1 MSVPVQSSR
10 TGRRLNASGRAR
22 RAKRAAVRRRRQML
36 LSGAIAFTAVVAAPL
51 SVASYLGVESSMP
64 GIEAAK
70 SFMAI
75 MSERSPGD
83 RTKAEL
89 ARTKHRPVAAPKQRA
104 LGKITPPP
112 PPKEFVEA
120 IAPPPPKVTEGVAL
134 AAAPATLGPLLIA
147 PSTPGGI
154 VIPTS
159 APTPGGTGGPTPP
172 GVQEPTP
179 PGVVEPTP
187 TTQPPPPGGDEPTV
201 TQPPPPVGVEPNVTQ
216 PPPPGDDEPPPMP
229 PIVPEPGTWAT
240 MLLGFGLTGLMIRRR
255 RRKTALA

>member
-22 RAKRAAVRRRRQML
+22 RAKRAAARRRRQML
-36 LSGAIAFTAVVAAPL
+36 LSGAIALTAVVGAPL
-51 SVASYLGVESSMP
+51 SVASYLGVESQIP

-70 SFMAI
+70 SFMAMI
-75 MSERSPGD
+75 SERSPGD

-89 ARTKHRPVAAPKQRA
+89 TRTNHRAAAAPKQRA

-120 IAPPPPKVTEGVAL
+120 IAPPPPKITEGVPL
-134 AAAPATLGPLLIA
+134 AAAPTTLGPLLIA

-154 VIPTS
+154 VIPPS
-159 APTPGGTGGPTPP
+159 APTPGGTGGTSPP
-172 GVQEPTP
+172 GVGEPTS
-179 PGVVEPTP
+179 PGVEEPTP
-187 TTQPPPPGGDEPTV
+187 TTQPPPPGGDEP
-201 TQPPPPVGVEPNVTQ
+201 
-216 PPPPGDDEPPPMP
+216 PPMP
-229 PIVPEPGTWAT
+229 PVVPEPGTWAT
-240 MLLGFGLTGLMIRRR
+240 MLLGFGLTGLIIRRR

>member
-22 RAKRAAVRRRRQML
+22 RAKRAAARRRRHMF
-36 LSGAIAFTAVVAAPL
+36 LSGAIAFTAVIAAPL
-51 SVASYLGVESSMP
+51 SVASYLDVETSLP
-64 GIEAAK
+64 GIAAAK
-70 SFMAI
+70 SFMAM

-89 ARTKHRPVAAPKQRA
+89 TRAKHRAAAPKQRA

-120 IAPPPPKVTEGVAL
+120 IAPPPPKISEGVPL
-134 AAAPATLGPLLIA
+134 AAAPTTLGPLLIA

-154 VIPTS
+154 VIPPS
-159 APTPGGTGGPTPP
+159 APTPGGTGGPSPP
-172 GVQEPTP
+172 GVGEPTP
-179 PGVVEPTP
+179 PGVEEPTP
-187 TTQPPPPGGDEPTV
+187 T
-201 TQPPPPVGVEPNVTQ
+201 TQ

-229 PIVPEPGTWAT
+229 PVVPEPETWAT

>member
-22 RAKRAAVRRRRQML
+22 RAKRAAARRRRQMF
-36 LSGAIAFTAVVAAPL
+36 LSGAIAFTAVIAAPL
-51 SVASYLGVESSMP
+51 SVASNLDVETSLP

-70 SFMAI
+70 SFMAM

-89 ARTKHRPVAAPKQRA
+89 TRAKHRAAAPKQRA

-112 PPKEFVEA
+112 PSKEFVEA
-120 IAPPPPKVTEGVAL
+120 IAPPPPKIAEGVPL

-154 VIPTS
+154 VIPPS

-179 PGVVEPTP
+179 PGVQEPTPPGVEEPTP
-187 TTQPPPPGGDEPTV
+187 TTQPPPPGDDGLTPTPTV
-201 TQPPPPVGVEPNVTQ
+201 QPPTPPV
-216 PPPPGDDEPPPMP
+216 
-229 PIVPEPGTWAT
+229 VPEPGTWAT
-240 MLLGFGLTGLMIRRR
+240 MLLGFG
-255 RRKTALA
+255 

>member
-1 MSVPVQSSR
+1 MNASVTSSR
-10 TGRRLNASGRAR
+10 TGRRLTASGRAR
-22 RAKRAAVRRRRQML
+22 RAKRAAARRRRQMI
-36 LSGAIAFTAVVAAPL
+36 LSGAIAFTAVVVAPL
-51 SVASYLGVESSMP
+51 SVASYLGVEAQIP
-64 GIEAAK
+64 GIAAAK
-70 SFMAI
+70 SFMAM

-89 ARTKHRPVAAPKQRA
+89 TRTKHRAAAPKQRA

-120 IAPPPPKVTEGVAL
+120 IAPPPPKITEGVPL
-134 AAAPATLGPLLIA
+134 AAAPTTLGPLLIA

-154 VIPTS
+154 VIPPS
-159 APTPGGTGGPTPP
+159 APTPGGTGGPSPP
-172 GVQEPTP
+172 GVGEPTP
-179 PGVVEPTP
+179 PGVEEPTP
-187 TTQPPPPGGDEPTV
+187 T
-201 TQPPPPVGVEPNVTQ
+201 TQ

-229 PIVPEPGTWAT
+229 PVVPEPGTWAT